1 MTFGGGGQDSTEGF
15 LSLVFWTVSIVFDF
29 VLGLLPGAGIA
40 PGGADTFLLSNKKVP
55 KEIDPAAHD
64 PPLRSGQ
71 PASVNRSGAPRNS
84 LRAKALWSNS
94 RGESVV
100 EAVASLDATAA
111 GSVA

>member
-1 MTFGGGGQDSTEGF
+1 MFCPKLPVTFGGGGQDSTEGF

-64 PPLRSGQ
+64 PPL
-71 PASVNRSGAPRNS
+71 S
-84 LRAKALWSNS
+84 LRASWLSQPT
-94 RGESVV
+94 RR
-100 EAVASLDATAA
+100 AA
-111 GSVA
+111 ELPPR